1 MLTLVIHWVD
11 LFLYQVYTIYVNT
24 ILSMVNIK
32 IEGEKM
38 SKGIFITATGTDI
51 GKTFVTALIV
61 KKLRDAGLNAG
72 YYKAALSGAEEQPD
86 GSWLP
91 GDAAYVAKI
100 SGMQEKGEE
109 LVSYIYKTAVSPHLA
124 AMREGN
130 PVELDKV
137 KADFTKAQAKYDYVT
152 MEGSGGIICPIRW
165 DEQHILL
172 EDVIK
177 AVGLGTLVISNA
189 ALGSINACVL
199 TIAYLRQKSIPV
211 RGIILN
217 NYDGSDFM
225 QADNKK
231 MMEAITGVPVLA
243 EVKPNDTELDID
255 IEVLKSL
262 YK

>member
-1 MLTLVIHWVD
+1 
-11 LFLYQVYTIYVNT
+11 
-24 ILSMVNIK
+24 
-32 IEGEKM
+32 M

-100 SGMQEKGEE
+100 SGMQEKPED

-124 AMREGN
+124 ALREGN

-137 KADFTKAQAKYDYVT
+137 KEDFAAAKAKYDYVT

-165 DEQHILL
+165 DEKHLLL
-172 EDVIK
+172 EDLIK
-177 AVGLGTLVISNA
+177 ATGLGTLVISNA

-199 TIAYLRQKSIPV
+199 TVFYLQQKGIPV
-211 RGIILN
+211 LGIILN
-217 NYDGSDFM
+217 NYNDSDFM
-225 QADNKK
+225 QVDNKK

-255 IEVLKSL
+255 VEVLKSL

>member
-1 MLTLVIHWVD
+1 
-11 LFLYQVYTIYVNT
+11 
-24 ILSMVNIK
+24 
-32 IEGEKM
+32 M

-130 PVELDKV
+130 PVELDEV
-137 KADFTKAQAKYDYVT
+137 KADFAKAQAKYDYVT

>member
-1 MLTLVIHWVD
+1 
-11 LFLYQVYTIYVNT
+11 
-24 ILSMVNIK
+24 
-32 IEGEKM
+32 M

-72 YYKAALSGAEEQPD
+72 YYKAALSGAKKQPD

-91 GDAAYVAKI
+91 GDAAYVAKV
-100 SGMQEKGEE
+100 SGMEEKPES

-124 AMREGN
+124 ALREGN
-130 PVELDKV
+130 PVELGKV
-137 KADFTKAQAKYDYVT
+137 KEDFAAASAKYDYVT

-165 DEQHILL
+165 DEQHLLL
-172 EDVIK
+172 EDLIK
-177 AVGLGTLVISNA
+177 ATGLGTLVISNA

-199 TIAYLRQKSIPV
+199 TIFYLQQKGIPV

-231 MMEAITGVPVLA
+231 MMEAITGVPVIA
-243 EVKPNDTELDID
+243 EVKPDDAELNID
-255 IEVLKSL
+255 VEVLKNI
-262 YK
+262 YE

>member
-1 MLTLVIHWVD
+1 
-11 LFLYQVYTIYVNT
+11 
-24 ILSMVNIK
+24 
-32 IEGEKM
+32 M

-72 YYKAALSGAEEQPD
+72 YYKAALSGAEKQPD

-91 GDAAYVAKI
+91 GDAAYVAKV
-100 SGMQEKGEE
+100 SGMEEKPES

-124 AMREGN
+124 ALREGN
-130 PVELDKV
+130 PVELGKV
-137 KADFTKAQAKYDYVT
+137 KEDFAAASAKYDYVT

-165 DEQHILL
+165 DEQHLLL
-172 EDVIK
+172 EDLIK
-177 AVGLGTLVISNA
+177 ATGLGTLVISNA

-199 TIAYLRQKSIPV
+199 TIFYLQQKGIPV

-231 MMEAITGVPVLA
+231 MMEAITGVHVIA
-243 EVKPNDTELDID
+243 EVKPDDAELNID
-255 IEVLKSL
+255 VEVLKNI

>member
-1 MLTLVIHWVD
+1 
-11 LFLYQVYTIYVNT
+11 
-24 ILSMVNIK
+24 
-32 IEGEKM
+32 M

-91 GDAAYVAKI
+91 GDAAYVAKV

-137 KADFTKAQAKYDYVT
+137 KDDFAKAQAKYDYVT

-172 EDVIK
+172 ADVIK

-199 TIAYLRQKSIPV
+199 TIAYLRQKDIPV

>member
-11 LFLYQVYTIYVNT
+11 FFLYQVYTIYVNT

>member
-61 KKLRDAGLNAG
+61 KKLRDADLNAG

-137 KADFTKAQAKYDYVT
+137 KADFAKAQAKYDYVT

-199 TIAYLRQKSIPV
+199 TIAYLRQKGIPV

>member
-1 MLTLVIHWVD
+1 
-11 LFLYQVYTIYVNT
+11 
-24 ILSMVNIK
+24 
-32 IEGEKM
+32 M

-72 YYKAALSGAEEQPD
+72 YYKAALSGAEKQPD

-91 GDAAYVAKI
+91 GDAAYVAKV
-100 SGMQEKGEE
+100 SGMEEKPES

-124 AMREGN
+124 ALREGN
-130 PVELDKV
+130 PVELGKV
-137 KADFTKAQAKYDYVT
+137 KEDFAAASAKYHYVT

-165 DEQHILL
+165 DEQHLLL
-172 EDVIK
+172 EDLIK
-177 AVGLGTLVISNA
+177 ATGLGTLVISNA

-199 TIAYLRQKSIPV
+199 TIFYLQQKGIPV

-217 NYDGSDFM
+217 NYDGSDFV

-231 MMEAITGVPVLA
+231 MMEAITGVPVIA
-243 EVKPNDTELDID
+243 EVKPDDAELNID
-255 IEVLKSL
+255 VEVLKNI

>member
-1 MLTLVIHWVD
+1 
-11 LFLYQVYTIYVNT
+11 
-24 ILSMVNIK
+24 
-32 IEGEKM
+32 M

-51 GKTFVTALIV
+51 GKTFVTGLIV

-72 YYKAALSGAEEQPD
+72 YYKAALSGAELQPD
-86 GSWLP
+86 GTWLP

-100 SGMQEKGEE
+100 SGMTEKPEE

-124 AMREGN
+124 ALREGN

-137 KADFTKAQAKYDYVT
+137 KADFAAAQAKYDYVT

-165 DEQHILL
+165 DEQHLLL
-172 EDVIK
+172 EDIIK
-177 AVGLGTLVISNA
+177 ATNLGTLVISNA

-199 TIAYLRQKSIPV
+199 TVFYLQQKGIPV

-217 NYDGSDFM
+217 NYDSNDFM
-225 QADNKK
+225 QSDNKK
-231 MMEAITGVPVLA
+231 MMEAITGVPVIA
-243 EVKPNDTELDID
+243 QVKPNDTELDID
-255 IEVLKSL
+255 VEVLKGL

>member
-1 MLTLVIHWVD
+1 
-11 LFLYQVYTIYVNT
+11 
-24 ILSMVNIK
+24 
-32 IEGEKM
+32 M

-72 YYKAALSGAEEQPD
+72 YYKAALSGAEKQPD

-91 GDAAYVAKI
+91 GDAAYVAKV
-100 SGMQEKGEE
+100 SGMEEKPES

-124 AMREGN
+124 ALREGN
-130 PVELDKV
+130 PVELGKV
-137 KADFTKAQAKYDYVT
+137 KEDFAAASAKYDYVT

-165 DEQHILL
+165 DEQHLLL
-172 EDVIK
+172 EDLIK
-177 AVGLGTLVISNA
+177 ATGLGTLVISFA

-199 TIAYLRQKSIPV
+199 TIFDLQQKGIPV

-231 MMEAITGVPVLA
+231 RMEAITGVPVIA
-243 EVKPNDTELDID
+243 EVKPDDAELNID
-255 IEVLKSL
+255 VEVLKNI
-262 YK
+262 YE